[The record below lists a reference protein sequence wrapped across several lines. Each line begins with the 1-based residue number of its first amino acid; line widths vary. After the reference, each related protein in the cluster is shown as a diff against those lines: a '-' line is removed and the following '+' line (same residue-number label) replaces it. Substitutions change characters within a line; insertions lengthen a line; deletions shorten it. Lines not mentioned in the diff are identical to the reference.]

1 MSVHLHPIRPVPE
14 ETARV
19 ARLAFPKGNRYMT
32 MRDEI
37 GTLYTDNDFAKL
49 FSALGQPAISPGQLA
64 LICVMQFMED
74 LTDRQAAEA
83 VRSRIDWKYA
93 LNLDLTDSGFDFS
106 VLSEFRARLIEGK
119 VEHKLL
125 DSLLENFRVRGW
137 VKARGQQRTD
147 STHVLAA
154 TRMLNRLEG
163 ICETL
168 RAGLN
173 QIATDAPDWLE
184 TWVPES

>member
-1 MSVHLHPIRPVPE
+1 MSVHQQPIRPVPE

-19 ARLAFPKGNRYMT
+19 AHLVFPKGNRYMT

-49 FSALGQPAISPGQLA
+49 FSTLGQPAISPGQLA
-64 LICVMQFMED
+64 LICVMQFIED
-74 LTDRQAAEA
+74 LSDRQAAEA

-93 LNLDLTDSGFDFS
+93 LNLELTDPGFDFS
-106 VLSEFRARLIEGK
+106 VLCEFRARLIEGN

-125 DSLLENFRVRGW
+125 DSLLENFKAKGW
-137 VKARGQQRTD
+137 VKAGGQQRTD
-147 STHVLAA
+147 STHILAA
-154 TRMLNRLEG
+154 TRTLNRLEG
-163 ICETL
+163 IAETL

-173 QIATDAPDWLE
+173 YIATVAPDWLE
-184 TWVPES
+184 T